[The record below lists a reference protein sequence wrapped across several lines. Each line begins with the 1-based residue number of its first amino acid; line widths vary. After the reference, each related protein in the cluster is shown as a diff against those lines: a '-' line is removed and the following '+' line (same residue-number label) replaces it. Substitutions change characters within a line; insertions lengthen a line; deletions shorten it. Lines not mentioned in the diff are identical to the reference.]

1 MRAVDAAYLLI
12 TALYTITSS
21 SVRFAA
27 KRYVPPMAISV
38 FSVIRRHQRTRQMT
52 DSLWFSSN
60 ILLYLA

>member
-38 FSVIRRHQRTRQMT
+38 FSVIRRHQRTRQM
-52 DSLWFSSN
+52 
-60 ILLYLA
+60 